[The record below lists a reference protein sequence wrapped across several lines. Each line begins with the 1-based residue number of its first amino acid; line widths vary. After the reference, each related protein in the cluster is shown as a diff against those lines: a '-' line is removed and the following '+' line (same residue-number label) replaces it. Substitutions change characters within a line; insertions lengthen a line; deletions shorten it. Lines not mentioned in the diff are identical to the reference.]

1 MDSLESK
8 DSRAYNHPVMKPEL
22 IVIGLG
28 NVGKAYEDTRHNVG
42 FQAVEIMA
50 EALGGSWADKQ
61 KFQAFVAEAQFEGR
75 PVLFAKPTTY
85 MNLSG
90 QAIKKMVD
98 FYKLDPAS
106 QILVVCDDID
116 LPLGTHRFRMNGGP
130 GTHNGLKSVIE
141 SFGEAFPRL
150 RIGLGRQPEGADL
163 AGWVLSRLP
172 AEDRKQMWPA
182 FESLPECMRTVLA
195 SKPA

>member
-1 MDSLESK
+1 M
-8 DSRAYNHPVMKPEL
+8 PMKPEL
-22 IVIGLG
+22 VVIGLG
-28 NVGKAYEDTRHNVG
+28 NLGKAYEDTRHNVG

-50 EALGGSWADKQ
+50 EALGATPWADKQ
-61 KFQAFVAEAQFEGR
+61 KFLAHVAEGTFEGH

-98 FYKLDPAS
+98 FYKLNPAA
-106 QILVVCDDID
+106 QVLVVCDDID

-141 SFGEAFPRL
+141 AFGENVPRL

-163 AGWVLSRLP
+163 ASWVLSRLP
-172 AEDRKQMWPA
+172 AEDRKLMWPA
-182 FESLPECMRTVLA
+182 FESLPEHMRTVLA
-195 SKPA
+195 ARTA